1 MQCSRQTDITWKV
14 YNIHIHMFWRVREKL
29 LCANWIW
36 CCYALNLEAIR
47 NDQPMIKKRLH
58 ASKHFY
64 VILCLSTKLNRTT
77 TTTSKYR
84 KKNKSKRKA
93 TTTNKKKV
101 YKLVDVVMSHASKPG
116 DTMSAMSTVITNT
129 HTLRY
134 QYMWTSDICVWVNQW
149 LSYWLLPQPMFC
161 LFTLRTLLTIFYFSF
176 SFSGVCWMWAQSLK
190 SNPYKSQIHRTR
202 ILMPRIRLKQYI
214 KTRQKKKTNT

>member
-1 MQCSRQTDITWKV
+1 MRRFYIVCNYSKISATETIQKYYLYFIFEGFLRYEPFSIYDLYIEDKQQQKKLTSKFDLMQCSRQTDITWKV

-93 TTTNKKKV
+93 TTTNKKKSV
-101 YKLVDVVMSHASKPG
+101 
-116 DTMSAMSTVITNT
+116 
-129 HTLRY
+129 
-134 QYMWTSDICVWVNQW
+134 
-149 LSYWLLPQPMFC
+149 
-161 LFTLRTLLTIFYFSF
+161 
-176 SFSGVCWMWAQSLK
+176 
-190 SNPYKSQIHRTR
+190 
-202 ILMPRIRLKQYI
+202 
-214 KTRQKKKTNT
+214 